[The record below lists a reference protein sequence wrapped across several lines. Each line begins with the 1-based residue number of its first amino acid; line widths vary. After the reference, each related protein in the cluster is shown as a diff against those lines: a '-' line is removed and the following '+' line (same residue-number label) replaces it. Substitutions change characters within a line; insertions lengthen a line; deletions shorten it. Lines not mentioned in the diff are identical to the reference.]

1 MLKLHDITKTFASGN
16 GTIKAV
22 DSLSLDVS
30 DGEFLALVGKS
41 GSGKTTLLNLIGGL
55 DTPDSGSITI
65 NGTDISCMKEKKLTV
80 FRRKNIGYVFQ
91 FFNLIPELT
100 AWENI
105 LFPTQLAGVK
115 PELEMINGII
125 SILGIGD
132 RLTHTPSK
140 LSGGEQQRVA
150 IARALVTSPALL
162 LLDEPTGNL
171 DSHSSQTVI
180 KMLCDIRKATGQTI
194 IMVTHDMELSSA
206 AHRIVTLSDGRI
218 ISDLETEG

>member
-16 GTIKAV
+16 GTVKAI
-22 DSLSLDVS
+22 DNLSLDIS

-55 DTPDSGSITI
+55 DSPDSGKITV
-65 NGTDISCMKEKKLTV
+65 NGTDISHMNEKKLTV

-105 LFPTQLAGVK
+105 LFPAQLSKIK
-115 PELEMINGII
+115 PDLEQIHNII
-125 SILGIGD
+125 SLLGIGD

>member
-55 DTPDSGSITI
+55 DSPDSGSITI

-105 LFPTQLAGVK
+105 LFPAQLSKIK
-115 PELEMINGII
+115 PDLEQIHNII
-125 SILGIGD
+125 SLLGIGD